1 MARDI
6 ATLAFVQGKGW
17 VPPEATP
24 EQEAALVA
32 AYEAAAA
39 ELKDCKDSD
48 ERPRLKKALREAHV
62 RCAQECMVEIGRGSI
77 RSVDEG
83 DRNSRVEIGA
93 DHLNDPIHG
102 YIDMTDFTLWAQV
115 ATIRANFGR
124 CRYRI
129 VVRRQAEV
137 HPSIAWTKFTE
148 AQQKKRIRDL
158 VMLAPETADVAA
170 PAAPPAPAAQAP
182 VAPPAP
188 AAQAAPAVASAP
200 APVATTTLFP
210 QPAGGTIVCPLCG
223 HPTTGPVFKHSSGRF
238 AHKTCPTTAPDP
250 DPAPAAEPVPA
261 DTGDDGPPPDL
272 GRHPRV
278 EENKPWQRTNTD
290 GSINL
295 GSFAIQASLSM
306 VELAV
311 ELLSTHLADVGEPGP
326 PAPASVSALA
336 GLLLAAADRTQQIV
350 RADHHF
356 DRSDNSHTRARGAVR
371 IALKLFPVPFREAD
385 ESPADLGHRREVWV
399 TSLVD
404 YASMLIQAA
413 VTLDR

>member
-24 EQEAALVA
+24 DEEAKRVA

-39 ELKDCKDSD
+39 ELKACKDAD
-48 ERPRLKKALREAHV
+48 ERPRLKKALRETHV
-62 RCAQECMVEIGRGSI
+62 VCAQECMVEIGRGSI
-77 RSVDEG
+77 RSVEEG
-83 DRNSRVEIGA
+83 DRNSRIEIGA

-102 YIDMTDFTLWAQV
+102 FVDMTDFTLWAQV

-158 VMLAPETADVAA
+158 VVLTPENGEAGVVSPPAAAA
-170 PAAPPAPAAQAP
+170 PAPP
-182 VAPPAP
+182 VA
-188 AAQAAPAVASAP
+188 AAAATAP
-200 APVATTTLFP
+200 APVATATLFP
-210 QPAGGTIVCPLCG
+210 QAAGGTIVCPLCG
-223 HPTTGPVFKHSSGRF
+223 HPTAGSGPVLKHSSGRF
-238 AHKTCPTTAPDP
+238 AHKTCPAGAQAP
-250 DPAPAAEPVPA
+250 DPAPVAEPVPA

-311 ELLSTHLADVGEPGP
+311 ELLAAHLVDVGESGP
-326 PAPASVSALA
+326 PAPAAVSALA
-336 GLLLAAADRTQQIV
+336 GLLLAATDRTQQVV

-371 IALKLFPVPFREAD
+371 IALKLFPVPFRAAE

-404 YASMLIQAA
+404 YASMLIQTAIA
-413 VTLDR
+413 LDR